1 MYKMYTEM
9 RTNMKDDF
17 FEQFSIDTSY
27 IVLGL
32 AVITLI
38 TLIIAIIAL
47 VKAGKMKK
55 KYNTFISGA
64 SSENIEQI
72 IKNNMDELKSLKQ
85 TAEENKKSVKDIYD
99 KMQYSFQKIGIIKY
113 DAFYEMGG
121 KLSFAL
127 CMLDKNN
134 DGYVVNVMHSNT
146 GCFAYIKEIVKGQS
160 YVELGD
166 EEKKALEQALAGPNG
181 DVQLGKKVN
190 DIIESGDN

>member
-1 MYKMYTEM
+1 MYTEM
-9 RTNMKDDF
+9 GINMKDDF
-17 FEQFSIDTSY
+17 FEQFSINTSY

-32 AVITLI
+32 AVITII
-38 TLIIAIIAL
+38 TFIIAIIAL

-55 KYNTFISGA
+55 KYNMFINGA

-72 IKNNMDELKSLKQ
+72 IKDNIDELKSLKQ
-85 TAEENKKSVKDIYD
+85 TVEENRKSVKDIYD
-99 KMQYSFQKIGIIKY
+99 KMQYSFQKIGIIQY
-113 DAFYEMGG
+113 NAFYEMGG

-134 DGYVVNVMHSNT
+134 NGYVVNVMHSNT

-160 YVELGD
+160 YLELGD
-166 EEKKALEQALAGPNG
+166 EEKKALEQAIAGPNG
-181 DVQLGKKVN
+181 DAQLGKKVN

>member
-1 MYKMYTEM
+1 MYTEM

-55 KYNTFISGA
+55 KYNTFINGA

-166 EEKKALEQALAGPNG
+166 EEKKALEQAIAGPNG
-181 DVQLGKKVN
+181 DAQLGKKVN

>member
-1 MYKMYTEM
+1 MYTEM
-9 RTNMKDDF
+9 GINMKDDF
-17 FEQFSIDTSY
+17 FEQFSINTSY

-32 AVITLI
+32 AVITII
-38 TLIIAIIAL
+38 TFIIAIIAL

-55 KYNTFISGA
+55 KYNMFINGA

-72 IKNNMDELKSLKQ
+72 IKDNIDELKSLKQ
-85 TAEENKKSVKDIYD
+85 TVEENKKYVKDIYD

-134 DGYVVNVMHSNT
+134 NGYVVNVMHSNT

-166 EEKKALEQALAGPNG
+166 EEKKALEQAIAGPNG
-181 DVQLGKKVN
+181 DAQLGKKVN

>member
-1 MYKMYTEM
+1 MYTEM
-9 RTNMKDDF
+9 GINMKDDF
-17 FEQFSIDTSY
+17 FEQFSINTSY

-32 AVITLI
+32 AVITII
-38 TLIIAIIAL
+38 TFIIAIIAL

-55 KYNTFISGA
+55 KYNMFINGA

-72 IKNNMDELKSLKQ
+72 IKDNIDELKSLKQ
-85 TAEENKKSVKDIYD
+85 TVEENKKSVKDIYD

-134 DGYVVNVMHSNT
+134 NGYVVNVMHSNT

-166 EEKKALEQALAGPNG
+166 EEKKALEQAIAGPNG
-181 DVQLGKKVN
+181 DAQLGKKVN

>member
-1 MYKMYTEM
+1 MYTEM

-181 DVQLGKKVN
+181 DAQLGKKVN

>member
-1 MYKMYTEM
+1 MYTEM
-9 RTNMKDDF
+9 GINMKDDF
-17 FEQFSIDTSY
+17 FEQFSINTSY

-32 AVITLI
+32 AVITII
-38 TLIIAIIAL
+38 TFIIAIIAL

-55 KYNTFISGA
+55 KYTMFINGA

-72 IKNNMDELKSLKQ
+72 IKDNIDELKSLKQ
-85 TAEENKKSVKDIYD
+85 TVEENKKSVKDIYD

-134 DGYVVNVMHSNT
+134 NGYVVNVMHSNT

-166 EEKKALEQALAGPNG
+166 EEKKALEQAIAGPNG
-181 DVQLGKKVN
+181 DAQLGKKVN

>member
-1 MYKMYTEM
+1 MYTEM
-9 RTNMKDDF
+9 GINMKDDF
-17 FEQFSIDTSY
+17 FEQFSINTSY

-32 AVITLI
+32 AVITII

-55 KYNTFISGA
+55 KYNMFINGA

-72 IKNNMDELKSLKQ
+72 IKDNIDELKSLKQ
-85 TAEENKKSVKDIYD
+85 TVEENKKYVKDIYD

-134 DGYVVNVMHSNT
+134 NGYVVNVMHSNT

-166 EEKKALEQALAGPNG
+166 EEKKALEQAIAGPNG
-181 DVQLGKKVN
+181 DAQLGKKVN